1 MLEPFY
7 VKGETGEKDFEQ
19 PQTLWY
25 RKNSANNKDEK
36 KETRGGSL
44 TP

>member
-25 RKNSANNKDEK
+25 RKNRANNKDLK
-36 KETRGGSL
+36 LPIAKMGFV
-44 TP
+44 P